1 MPGSQGNYNLYQAFA
16 SAFIDYTNASEEV
29 TLPVGT
35 LAVTLSASTRCWVTI
50 GDPGKTPT
58 AAAPSAEKV
67 FRARTFAIDASDSID
82 LPVPQSTDASLVK
95 VAVIRATADG
105 VLDVIARKE

>member
-1 MPGSQGNYNLYQAFA
+1 MPGSQGNYNLYQAFS
-16 SAFIDYTNASEEV
+16 SAFIDYSSSSEEV

-35 LAVTLSASTRCWVTI
+35 LAVTLSASTRCWVII

-58 AAAPSAEKV
+58 AAAPSGEKV
-67 FRARTFAIDASDSID
+67 FLARTFAINVADTID
-82 LPVPQSTDASLVK
+82 LPVPHSTDAALVK